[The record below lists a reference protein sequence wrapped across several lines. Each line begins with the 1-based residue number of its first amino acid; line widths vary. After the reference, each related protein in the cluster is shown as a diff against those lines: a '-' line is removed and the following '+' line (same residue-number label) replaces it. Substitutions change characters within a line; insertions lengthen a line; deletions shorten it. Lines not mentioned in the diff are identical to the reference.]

1 MERINAIV
9 KIFGKNTRKKPN
21 LRLLLT
27 LSLAFLYL
35 RCMQKTKL
43 FLIFMF
49 SLVVFVF
56 QPIFAQQQL
65 RIGTDIPLL
74 YGIAYKYSPEKG
86 IGGGLKAGILT
97 EPHNSIILAA
107 MEAFGTKSVIVDIVR
122 EGFKMG
128 IVLDGNASWHW
139 NKNYVG
145 ANLIY
150 INLSAGEAPLDV
162 IDGNYDLDLEYSPIL
177 TSLLGQETMQ
187 INLHSCLMQVG
198 VHYGRRIPLKD
209 KLELQLEFGISKN
222 IDSTNNF
229 SSDFPYPLTIYNAID
244 EDLQEAYRK
253 YAIIPTL
260 GVYLVYNI

>member
-1 MERINAIV
+1 MQ
-9 KIFGKNTRKKPN
+9 KKA
-21 LRLLLT
+21 LFLVF
-27 LSLAFLYL
+27 AFLVA
-35 RCMQKTKL
+35 T
-43 FLIFMF
+43 
-49 SLVVFVF
+49 FVF
-56 QPIFAQQQL
+56 QPIYAQQQL

-107 MEAFGTKSVIVDIVR
+107 MEAFGTKSAIVDIVR

-128 IVLDGNASWHW
+128 VVLDGSASWHW

-150 INLSAGEAPLDV
+150 INLSAGEAPLEV
-162 IDGNYDLDLEYSPIL
+162 IDGNYNLDLLSYADPLSSIF
-177 TSLLGQETMQ
+177 GQESMQ
-187 INLHSCLMQVG
+187 INLNSCLMQVG

-222 IDSTNNF
+222 IGSTNNF
-229 SSDFPYPLTIYNAID
+229 SSDFPYPLTVYNAID